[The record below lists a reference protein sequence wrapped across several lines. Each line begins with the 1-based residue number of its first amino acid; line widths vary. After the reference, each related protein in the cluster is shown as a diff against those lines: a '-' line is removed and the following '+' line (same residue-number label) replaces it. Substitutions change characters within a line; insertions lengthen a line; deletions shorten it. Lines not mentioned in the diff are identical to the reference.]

1 MIDMEIK
8 INLPYM
14 QFFLWIR
21 MLEESATNVLRDPN
35 LILEKLQTF

>member
-21 MLEESATNVLRDPN
+21 MLEESATNVPRDPN
-35 LILEKLQTF
+35 LILKKLQTF